1 MESLKQK
8 LGQKIW
14 ELENAQELNG
24 KENKDLRNEIEL
36 LKEQIEETKN
46 KEQSI
51 IYKRNIY

>member
-14 ELENAQELNG
+14 ELENAKELNE

-51 IYKRNIY
+51 IYKRKKY